1 MPATGDGR
9 APSASSRP
17 GTPAAVLTGA
27 AVGSTAG
34 ATERT
39 AERAAKRGAAERTD
53 HTATHP
59 GALVGPHLPGTHP
72 GLHPTALSGV
82 HPAGHG
88 GTHPH
93 SGGHPDLFS
102 TSQQAAERALPADP
116 PGRRRAELPGQSAA
130 RSAAPPAPEADTQPV
145 TACPDALAV
154 RPPEPAAAG
163 RAPEGEARPIP
174 RPRATAHAALAP
186 DAPFRLLV
194 IEDDASDAALIQRL
208 VTDSGSPIEL
218 HWARGIE
225 QAAQLLTPTPPA
237 IRRGRPRGADFN
249 CVLLDL
255 AAPADLPH
263 PSDGSNGLEGLREL
277 LHRAPHTAV
286 VVLTDATDTGD
297 AAGPELGAAAVAAGA
312 QDFLVKHE
320 TDGPL
325 LARALRYAV
334 ERKRADESQRRLVE
348 AELRGQE
355 NARLQ
360 RHLLPTPLLDGAG
373 LAFTRRYRPGRRRAL
388 LGGDF
393 YDAVRTDDGVVH
405 VVIGDVCGHGPDEA
419 ALGVALRIAWRT
431 LVFAGLTG
439 QALLSTLQ
447 HVLEHERRS
456 DEIFA
461 TLCMVVLHPS
471 GSGPQEGERAEFYLA
486 GHPAPLL
493 LSPGGRPALL
503 PSEQAGPALGLLACD
518 DGLAV
523 WPAQET
529 ELHPGWS
536 LLLYTDGLVEGRVG
550 AGSRRL
556 GQDGLVELI
565 GDHQSAGLTRGR
577 LVDSAI
583 AEVEELN
590 GGALTDDVA
599 VLLLE
604 RNPVPLIMG

>member
-9 APSASSRP
+9 AP
-17 GTPAAVLTGA
+17 GA
-27 AVGSTAG
+27 P
-34 ATERT
+34 
-39 AERAAKRGAAERTD
+39 D
-53 HTATHP
+53 LL
-59 GALVGPHLPGTHP
+59 GALDGT
-72 GLHPTALSGV
+72 LS
-82 HPAGHG
+82 
-88 GTHPH
+88 
-93 SGGHPDLFS
+93 D
-102 TSQQAAERALPADP
+102 RA
-116 PGRRRAELPGQSAA
+116 RN
-130 RSAAPPAPEADTQPV
+130 RSAATEQSAG
-145 TACPDALAV
+145 
-154 RPPEPAAAG
+154 PAAAT
-163 RAPEGEARPIP
+163 PPIP
-174 RPRATAHAALAP
+174 HPRSKASGTTSPGTSPAGPSAAPLK
-186 DAPFRLLV
+186 LLV
-194 IEDDASDAALIQRL
+194 IEDDASDAQLLKAA
-208 VTDSGSPIEL
+208 VADSGAPIEI
-218 HWARGIE
+218 HWARGLE
-225 QAAQLLTPTPPA
+225 QASELLA
-237 IRRGRPRGADFN
+237 AGSSGSRRGRPRAGGFS

-263 PSDGSNGLEGLREL
+263 PSDASDGLEGLHEL
-277 LHRAPHTAV
+277 LRRAPHTAV
-286 VVLTDATDTGD
+286 VVLTDA
-297 AAGPELGAAAVAAGA
+297 AGAELGAAAVAAGA
-312 QDFLVKHE
+312 QDFLIKHE

-373 LAFTRRYRPGRRRAL
+373 LSFTRRYRPGRRRAL

-393 YDAVRTDDGVVH
+393 YDAVRTDDGTVH

-439 QALLSTLQ
+439 EALLTTLQ

-461 TLCMVVLHPS
+461 TLCMLVIEPGDAPGGLDSLGAVEEARL
-471 GSGPQEGERAEFYLA
+471 YLA

-493 LSPGGRPALL
+493 LGTDHKPVTLPAD
-503 PSEQAGPALGLLACD
+503 PAGPALGLLPCD
-518 DGLAV
+518 DGQAV
-523 WPAQET
+523 WPAHRL
-529 ELHPGWS
+529 ELRPGWR
-536 LLLYTDGLVEGRVG
+536 LLLYTDGLIEGRVG

-556 GQDGLVELI
+556 GQDGLADLV

-577 LVDSAI
+577 LIDSAI

-604 RNPVPLIMG
+604 RNPVQLLLG

>member
-1 MPATGDGR
+1 MTEHAVSTAARTVGSGTDHLDGSGEATTGRSAKRTGGRASVHSDGLAGGRTDTRADGCGGSPADRHDGR
-9 APSASSRP
+9 PDV
-17 GTPAAVLTGA
+17 AVNPIPHPR
-27 AVGSTAG
+27 ST
-34 ATERT
+34 
-39 AERAAKRGAAERTD
+39 
-53 HTATHP
+53 
-59 GALVGPHLPGTHP
+59 
-72 GLHPTALSGV
+72 
-82 HPAGHG
+82 
-88 GTHPH
+88 H
-93 SGGHPDLFS
+93 SG
-102 TSQQAAERALPADP
+102 
-116 PGRRRAELPGQSAA
+116 
-130 RSAAPPAPEADTQPV
+130 PV
-145 TACPDALAV
+145 TPS
-154 RPPEPAAAG
+154 RG
-163 RAPEGEARPIP
+163 
-174 RPRATAHAALAP
+174 
-186 DAPFRLLV
+186 APFRLLV
-194 IEDDASDAALIQRL
+194 IESDVSDAVLIEQL
-208 VTDSGSPIEL
+208 VADSGTPIEI
-218 HWARGIE
+218 HWAQGID
-225 QAAQLLTPTPPA
+225 QAATLLSPTLPGA
-237 IRRGRPRGADFN
+237 RRGRPRGSDFS

-255 AAPADLPH
+255 AAPGDLPAPTGSAAPGDPTPPGGPAALPDA
-263 PSDGSNGLEGLREL
+263 PSRVNGAGGTDAPDGPDGLDGLREL
-277 LHRAPHTAV
+277 LRRAPHTAV
-286 VVLTDATDTGD
+286 VVLTDADS
-297 AAGPELGAAAVAAGA
+297 AELGAAAVAAGA
-312 QDFLVKHE
+312 QDFLVKHQ

-393 YDAVRTDDGVVH
+393 YDAVRTSDGTVH

-439 QALLSTLQ
+439 ETLLSTLQ

-461 TLCMVVLHPS
+461 TLCMLVLSPGAAPPG
-471 GSGPQEGERAEFYLA
+471 GSAPAEHARLYLA

-493 LSPGGRPALL
+493 LRPDGPPVLL
-503 PSEQAGPALGLLACD
+503 PSEQAGPALGLVPCD
-518 DGLAV
+518 DGQAV
-523 WPAQET
+523 WPAQEL
-529 ELHPGWS
+529 ELQPGWR
-536 LLLYTDGLVEGRVG
+536 LMLYTDGLVEGRVG

-565 GDHQSAGLTRGR
+565 GDHQSTGLTRGR

>member
-9 APSASSRP
+9 ASAAAARF
-17 GTPAAVLTGA
+17 GTAD
-27 AVGSTAG
+27 
-34 ATERT
+34 
-39 AERAAKRGAAERTD
+39 AAE
-53 HTATHP
+53 TA
-59 GALVGPHLPGTHP
+59 
-72 GLHPTALSGV
+72 
-82 HPAGHG
+82 
-88 GTHPH
+88 
-93 SGGHPDLFS
+93 
-102 TSQQAAERALPADP
+102 
-116 PGRRRAELPGQSAA
+116 RRAGTGTSTP
-130 RSAAPPAPEADTQPV
+130 T
-145 TACPDALAV
+145 T
-154 RPPEPAAAG
+154 AAAG
-163 RAPEGEARPIP
+163 RTAAGRPVAQRAKGAADTGAPGRSAHPEGAREPAPIP
-174 RPRATAHAALAP
+174 HPRTTSPERGEPSDQAP
-186 DAPFRLLV
+186 YRLLV
-194 IEDDASDAALIQRL
+194 IADGDTEDLSLIESLVAESGARVELHRAEGIEEAAALL
-208 VTDSGSPIEL
+208 APVPM
-218 HWARGIE
+218 AV
-225 QAAQLLTPTPPA
+225 
-237 IRRGRPRGADFN
+237 RRNRSRPVDFN

-255 AAPADLPH
+255 AAPAHGPH
-263 PSDGSNGLEGLREL
+263 GGHAVDEHFPSDGLDGLREL
-277 LHRAPHTAV
+277 RRRAPHVAL
-286 VVLTDATDTGD
+286 VVLTDA
-297 AAGPELGAAAVAAGA
+297 AGAELGAAAVAAGA
-312 QDFLVKHE
+312 QDFLVKRE

-393 YDAVRTDDGVVH
+393 YDAVRTDDGTVH

-439 QALLSTLQ
+439 QELLTTLQ

-461 TLCMVVLHPS
+461 TLCMLVLVPGPGATDAAPADGTAPS
-471 GSGPQEGERAEFYLA
+471 GTADGLPVETARLFLA

-493 LSPGGRPALL
+493 LGPEGPPRLL
-503 PSEQAGPALGLLACD
+503 PADQAGPALGLLPCD
-518 DGLAV
+518 DGLAA
-523 WPAQET
+523 WPAV
-529 ELHPGWS
+529 ELDLQPGWS

-556 GQDGLVELI
+556 GQDGLIELI
-565 GDHQSAGLTRGR
+565 ADHHATGLTRGR
-577 LVDSAI
+577 LVDSAL

-590 GGALTDDVA
+590 GGSLTDDVA

-604 RNPVPLIMG
+604 RNPVPALMG

>member
-9 APSASSRP
+9 APGAADLPGAHDGAPVGHARNRP
-17 GTPAAVLTGA
+17 TTGPATATPPIPHPRSQPVRTAHGTRHPAHLVEAGSFPAAGDGPA
-27 AVGSTAG
+27 DGST
-34 ATERT
+34 
-39 AERAAKRGAAERTD
+39 
-53 HTATHP
+53 P
-59 GALVGPHLPGTHP
+59 L
-72 GLHPTALSGV
+72 
-82 HPAGHG
+82 
-88 GTHPH
+88 
-93 SGGHPDLFS
+93 
-102 TSQQAAERALPADP
+102 
-116 PGRRRAELPGQSAA
+116 
-130 RSAAPPAPEADTQPV
+130 
-145 TACPDALAV
+145 
-154 RPPEPAAAG
+154 
-163 RAPEGEARPIP
+163 
-174 RPRATAHAALAP
+174 
-186 DAPFRLLV
+186 RLLV
-194 IEDDASDAALIQRL
+194 IEDDASDAQLIKAA
-208 VTDSGSPIEL
+208 VADSGTSIEI
-218 HWARGIE
+218 HWARGLE
-225 QAAQLLTPTPPA
+225 QATQLLAQAFPA
-237 IRRGRPRGADFN
+237 TRRGRSRGNDFG

-255 AAPADLPH
+255 ASPADLPH
-263 PSDGSNGLEGLREL
+263 PSDASDGLEGLHEL
-277 LHRAPHTAV
+277 LRRAPHIPV
-286 VVLTDATDTGD
+286 VVLTDA
-297 AAGPELGAAAVAAGA
+297 AGAELGAAAVAAGA
-312 QDFLVKHE
+312 QDFLLKHE

-373 LAFTRRYRPGRRRAL
+373 LSFTRRYRPGRRRAL

-393 YDAVRTDDGVVH
+393 YDAVRTDDGTVH

-439 QALLSTLQ
+439 ETLLTTLQ

-461 TLCMVVLHPS
+461 TLCMLVIEPGAAVAGLDSAGTP
-471 GSGPQEGERAEFYLA
+471 ERARLYLA

-493 LSPGGRPALL
+493 LGRDHPPVTL
-503 PSEQAGPALGLLACD
+503 PSEFAGPALGLLPCH
-518 DGLAV
+518 DGQAA
-523 WPAQET
+523 WPAHEV
-529 ELHPGWS
+529 ELQPGWR
-536 LLLYTDGLVEGRVG
+536 LLLYTDGLIEGRVG

-556 GQDGLVELI
+556 GQDGLADLVA
-565 GDHQSAGLTRGR
+565 DHQSAGLTRGR

-604 RNPVPLIMG
+604 RNPVQLLLG

>member
-9 APSASSRP
+9 AP
-17 GTPAAVLTGA
+17 AA
-27 AVGSTAG
+27 
-34 ATERT
+34 
-39 AERAAKRGAAERTD
+39 
-53 HTATHP
+53 
-59 GALVGPHLPGTHP
+59 
-72 GLHPTALSGV
+72 
-82 HPAGHG
+82 
-88 GTHPH
+88 
-93 SGGHPDLFS
+93 
-102 TSQQAAERALPADP
+102 ADP
-116 PGRRRAELPGQSAA
+116 PGAQHGARSGGPLERSVPERSASDRSPAATRQSAGPA
-130 RSAAPPAPEADTQPV
+130 TAAAPIPHPRSDAAPAAPATAPPA
-145 TACPDALAV
+145 TAPLK
-154 RPPEPAAAG
+154 
-163 RAPEGEARPIP
+163 
-174 RPRATAHAALAP
+174 
-186 DAPFRLLV
+186 LLV
-194 IEDDASDAALIQRL
+194 IEDDASDAQLLKAA
-208 VTDSGSPIEL
+208 VADSGAPIEI
-218 HWARGIE
+218 HWTRGLD
-225 QAAQLLTPTPPA
+225 QAFALLAPGT
-237 IRRGRPRGADFN
+237 RRGRPRGSDLGRGDFS

-263 PSDGSNGLEGLREL
+263 PSDPSDGLEGLHEL
-277 LHRAPHTAV
+277 LRRAPHTAV
-286 VVLTDATDTGD
+286 VVLTDA
-297 AAGPELGAAAVAAGA
+297 AGAELGAAAVAAGA
-312 QDFLVKHE
+312 QDFLVKNE

-360 RHLLPTPLLDGAG
+360 RHLLPTPLLDGAN
-373 LAFTRRYRPGRRRAL
+373 LSFTRRYRPGRRRAL

-393 YDAVRTDDGVVH
+393 YDAVRTEDGTVH

-439 QALLSTLQ
+439 ETLLTTLQ

-461 TLCMVVLHPS
+461 TLCMLSIEPNDAEAP
-471 GSGPQEGERAEFYLA
+471 GAAERARLHLA
-486 GHPAPLL
+486 GHPPPLL
-493 LSPGGRPALL
+493 LGEDHTPLGLPA
-503 PSEQAGPALGLLACD
+503 EHAGPALGLLPCD
-518 DGLAV
+518 DGQAV
-523 WPAQET
+523 WPAHRF
-529 ELHPGWS
+529 ELRPGWR
-536 LLLYTDGLVEGRVG
+536 LLLYTDGLIEGRIG

-556 GQDGLVELI
+556 GQDGLADLI

-604 RNPVPLIMG
+604 RNPVQLILG

>member
-9 APSASSRP
+9 AP
-17 GTPAAVLTGA
+17 GA
-27 AVGSTAG
+27 AS
-34 ATERT
+34 
-39 AERAAKRGAAERTD
+39 
-53 HTATHP
+53 
-59 GALVGPHLPGTHP
+59 LSGTHHGAP
-72 GLHPTALSGV
+72 V
-82 HPAGHG
+82 GHARNR
-88 GTHPH
+88 PH
-93 SGGHPDLFS
+93 ATG
-102 TSQQAAERALPADP
+102 
-116 PGRRRAELPGQSAA
+116 SATT
-130 RSAAPPAPEADTQPV
+130 APPIPHP
-145 TACPDALAV
+145 
-154 RPPEPAAAG
+154 RPRTGNLPAAA
-163 RAPEGEARPIP
+163 
-174 RPRATAHAALAP
+174 
-186 DAPFRLLV
+186 DAPAAGGTAPLKLLV
-194 IEDDASDAALIQRL
+194 IEDDASDAQLIKAA
-208 VTDSGSPIEL
+208 VADSGTSIEI
-218 HWARGIE
+218 HWARGLE
-225 QAAQLLTPTPPA
+225 QAGELLAVPSHGP
-237 IRRGRPRGADFN
+237 RRGRSRGSEFS

-263 PSDGSNGLEGLREL
+263 PSDDSDGLEGLHEL
-277 LHRAPHTAV
+277 LRRAPHTAV
-286 VVLTDATDTGD
+286 VVLTDA
-297 AAGPELGAAAVAAGA
+297 AGAELGAAAVAAGA
-312 QDFLVKHE
+312 QDFLIKHE

-373 LAFTRRYRPGRRRAL
+373 LSFTRRYRPGRRRAL

-393 YDAVRTDDGVVH
+393 YDAVRTDDGTVH

-439 QALLSTLQ
+439 ETLLTTLQ

-461 TLCMVVLHPS
+461 TLCMLVIEPGGAS
-471 GSGPQEGERAEFYLA
+471 GDLGSLGAGEQARLYLA

-493 LSPGGRPALL
+493 LGRDHPPVTLPADL
-503 PSEQAGPALGLLACD
+503 AGPALGLLPCY
-518 DGLAV
+518 DGQAA
-523 WPAQET
+523 WPAHQL
-529 ELHPGWS
+529 ELQPGWR
-536 LLLYTDGLVEGRVG
+536 LLLYTDGLIEGRVG

-556 GQDGLVELI
+556 GQDGLADLI

-604 RNPVPLIMG
+604 RNPVQLILG

>member
-9 APSASSRP
+9 VPGAADLPGALDGTLSGHARKRPGPAEQSTGRVTVTPQIPHPRANAGSALPSPASAPARGPAPSA
-17 GTPAAVLTGA
+17 
-27 AVGSTAG
+27 
-34 ATERT
+34 
-39 AERAAKRGAAERTD
+39 
-53 HTATHP
+53 
-59 GALVGPHLPGTHP
+59 
-72 GLHPTALSGV
+72 
-82 HPAGHG
+82 
-88 GTHPH
+88 
-93 SGGHPDLFS
+93 
-102 TSQQAAERALPADP
+102 
-116 PGRRRAELPGQSAA
+116 
-130 RSAAPPAPEADTQPV
+130 AP
-145 TACPDALAV
+145 LK
-154 RPPEPAAAG
+154 
-163 RAPEGEARPIP
+163 
-174 RPRATAHAALAP
+174 
-186 DAPFRLLV
+186 LLV
-194 IEDDASDAALIQRL
+194 IEDDASDVQLIKAA
-208 VTDSGSPIEL
+208 VADSGTSIEV
-218 HWARGIE
+218 HWARGLE
-225 QAAQLLTPTPPA
+225 QATELLGTAPSWN
-237 IRRGRPRGADFN
+237 RRGRPRGTDFS

-263 PSDGSNGLEGLREL
+263 PSDASDGLEGLHEL
-277 LHRAPHTAV
+277 LRRAPRTAV
-286 VVLTDATDTGD
+286 VVLTDA
-297 AAGPELGAAAVAAGA
+297 AGAELGAAAVAAGA
-312 QDFLVKHE
+312 QDFLIKNE

-334 ERKRADESQRRLVE
+334 ERRRADESQRRLVE

-373 LAFTRRYRPGRRRAL
+373 LSFTRRYRPGRRRAL

-393 YDAVRTDDGVVH
+393 YDAVRTDDGTVH

-439 QALLSTLQ
+439 EALLTTLQ

-461 TLCMVVLHPS
+461 TLCMLVIEP
-471 GSGPQEGERAEFYLA
+471 GAGPGELTSLGAPEYARLYLA

-493 LSPGGRPALL
+493 LSRDRKPVMLPADL
-503 PSEQAGPALGLLACD
+503 AGPALGLLPCD
-518 DGLAV
+518 DGQAV
-523 WPAQET
+523 WPTQRI
-529 ELHPGWS
+529 ELSPGWR
-536 LLLYTDGLVEGRVG
+536 LLLYTDGLIEGRVG

-556 GQDGLVELI
+556 GQDGLADLI

-604 RNPVPLIMG
+604 RNPVQLILG

>member
-9 APSASSRP
+9 AP
-17 GTPAAVLTGA
+17 GA
-27 AVGSTAG
+27 ADLPGAHDGAPGSHARTRPVTTGPATATPPIPHPRSQPVRSAHG
-34 ATERT
+34 GRRPAPSHLAEAANGPT
-39 AERAAKRGAAERTD
+39 AADPTADGAA
-53 HTATHP
+53 P
-59 GALVGPHLPGTHP
+59 L
-72 GLHPTALSGV
+72 
-82 HPAGHG
+82 
-88 GTHPH
+88 
-93 SGGHPDLFS
+93 
-102 TSQQAAERALPADP
+102 
-116 PGRRRAELPGQSAA
+116 
-130 RSAAPPAPEADTQPV
+130 
-145 TACPDALAV
+145 
-154 RPPEPAAAG
+154 
-163 RAPEGEARPIP
+163 
-174 RPRATAHAALAP
+174 
-186 DAPFRLLV
+186 RLLV
-194 IEDDASDAALIQRL
+194 IEDDASDAQLIKAAAA
-208 VTDSGSPIEL
+208 DSGTSIEI
-218 HWARGIE
+218 HWARGLD
-225 QAAQLLTPTPPA
+225 QAAHLLAQSAPA
-237 IRRGRPRGADFN
+237 GRRGRSRGTEFG

-255 AAPADLPH
+255 ASPAARAGES
-263 PSDGSNGLEGLREL
+263 SDGLEGLHEL
-277 LHRAPHTAV
+277 LRRAPHIPV
-286 VVLTDATDTGD
+286 VVLTDA
-297 AAGPELGAAAVAAGA
+297 AGAELGAAAVAAGA
-312 QDFLVKHE
+312 QDFLIKPE

-373 LAFTRRYRPGRRRAL
+373 LSFTRRYRPGRRRAL

-393 YDAVRTDDGVVH
+393 YDAVRTDDGTVH

-439 QALLSTLQ
+439 EALLTTLQ

-461 TLCMVVLHPS
+461 TLCMLVIEPGGGTGLDAL
-471 GSGPQEGERAEFYLA
+471 GTGERARLYLA

-493 LSPGGRPALL
+493 LGRDHAPTTLPADL
-503 PSEQAGPALGLLACD
+503 AGPALGLLPCH
-518 DGLAV
+518 DGEAA
-523 WPAQET
+523 WPAQEL
-529 ELHPGWS
+529 ELQPGWR
-536 LLLYTDGLVEGRVG
+536 LLLYTDGLIEGRVG

-556 GQDGLVELI
+556 GQDGLADLVA
-565 GDHQSAGLTRGR
+565 DHQGAGLTRGR

-604 RNPVPLIMG
+604 RNPVQLILG

>member
-9 APSASSRP
+9 APGAGDPPGALAGARDGRARSRTVREERP
-17 GTPAAVLTGA
+17 APTTVAAAPIPHPRGTPAQDSA
-27 AVGSTAG
+27 
-34 ATERT
+34 
-39 AERAAKRGAAERTD
+39 
-53 HTATHP
+53 
-59 GALVGPHLPGTHP
+59 
-72 GLHPTALSGV
+72 PT
-82 HPAGHG
+82 
-88 GTHPH
+88 
-93 SGGHPDLFS
+93 
-102 TSQQAAERALPADP
+102 QAARPAP
-116 PGRRRAELPGQSAA
+116 LE
-130 RSAAPPAPEADTQPV
+130 AAPLKV
-145 TACPDALAV
+145 
-154 RPPEPAAAG
+154 
-163 RAPEGEARPIP
+163 
-174 RPRATAHAALAP
+174 
-186 DAPFRLLV
+186 LV
-194 IEDDASDAALIQRL
+194 IEDDASDAELIKAA
-208 VTDSGSPIEL
+208 VAGSGASFEI
-218 HWARGIE
+218 HWAHSLDH
-225 QAAQLLTPTPPA
+225 AVDLLAPPPPWT
-237 IRRGRPRGADFN
+237 RRGRTRGTDFG

-255 AAPADLPH
+255 AAPTGRPATAAPDHGRPDHSRLATTGAGAGEA
-263 PSDGSNGLEGLREL
+263 SDGLDGLREL
-277 LHRAPHTAV
+277 LRRAPQTAV
-286 VVLTDATDTGD
+286 VVLTDA
-297 AAGPELGAAAVAAGA
+297 AGAELGAAAVAAGA
-312 QDFLVKHE
+312 QDFLIKHE
-320 TDGPL
+320 TNGPL

-393 YDAVRTDDGVVH
+393 YDAVRTDDGTVH

-439 QALLSTLQ
+439 EELLTTLQ

-461 TLCMVVLHPS
+461 TLCMLVIEP
-471 GSGPQEGERAEFYLA
+471 GDDPTGPAARTDRTAKATKPAGAPAVTRADGRSPAADGAVEHARLYLA
-486 GHPAPLL
+486 GHPVPLL
-493 LSPGGRPALL
+493 LGPDHTPELL
-503 PSEQAGPALGLLACD
+503 PAGQAGPALGLLPCD
-518 DGLAV
+518 DCEAA
-523 WPAQET
+523 WPAQRL
-529 ELHPGWS
+529 ELRPGWR

-556 GQDGLVELI
+556 GQDGLAELI
-565 GDHQSAGLTRGR
+565 GDHQAAGLTRGR

-604 RNPVPLIMG
+604 RNPAPLILG

>member
-9 APSASSRP
+9 ASA
-17 GTPAAVLTGA
+17 AAARLGA
-27 AVGSTAG
+27 ADA
-34 ATERT
+34 
-39 AERAAKRGAAERTD
+39 
-53 HTATHP
+53 
-59 GALVGPHLPGTHP
+59 
-72 GLHPTALSGV
+72 
-82 HPAGHG
+82 
-88 GTHPH
+88 
-93 SGGHPDLFS
+93 
-102 TSQQAAERALPADP
+102 
-116 PGRRRAELPGQSAA
+116 
-130 RSAAPPAPEADTQPV
+130 ADTAHRAGTGTNTP
-145 TACPDALAV
+145 TT
-154 RPPEPAAAG
+154 AAAG
-163 RAPEGEARPIP
+163 RPAAGRPVAQRAKAAAETGAPRSARPDGAREPAPIP
-174 RPRATAHAALAP
+174 HPRTTPSERGEPSDEAP
-186 DAPFRLLV
+186 YRLLV
-194 IEDDASDAALIQRL
+194 VADAGSGDVSLIESLVAESGARVELHRAGGIEEAAALLAPVPMVARRTRQRP
-208 VTDSGSPIEL
+208 V
-218 HWARGIE
+218 
-225 QAAQLLTPTPPA
+225 
-237 IRRGRPRGADFN
+237 DFN

-255 AAPADLPH
+255 AAPAHGTQGGPAAAEH
-263 PSDGSNGLEGLREL
+263 FPSDGLDGLREL
-277 LHRAPHTAV
+277 RRRAPHVAL
-286 VVLTDATDTGD
+286 VVLTDA
-297 AAGPELGAAAVAAGA
+297 AGAELGAAAVAAGA
-312 QDFLVKHE
+312 QDFLVKRE

-393 YDAVRTDDGVVH
+393 YDAVRTDDGTVH

-439 QALLSTLQ
+439 QELLTTLQ

-461 TLCMVVLHPS
+461 TLCMLVLVP
-471 GSGPQEGERAEFYLA
+471 GAETVGADPADGTAVGVTAADGAAGTLPVETVRLFLA

-493 LSPGGRPALL
+493 LGPDGPPRLL
-503 PSEQAGPALGLLACD
+503 PADQAGPALGLLPCD
-518 DGLAV
+518 DGLAA
-523 WPAQET
+523 WPAV
-529 ELHPGWS
+529 ELELRPGWS

-556 GQDGLVELI
+556 GQDGLIELI
-565 GDHQSAGLTRGR
+565 ADHHATGLTRGR
-577 LVDSAI
+577 LVDSAL

-604 RNPVPLIMG
+604 RNPVPALMG

>member
-9 APSASSRP
+9 APAAADLPGAHGGAPVGHARTRP
-17 GTPAAVLTGA
+17 
-27 AVGSTAG
+27 TANG
-34 ATERT
+34 PT
-39 AERAAKRGAAERTD
+39 
-53 HTATHP
+53 TATPPIPHP
-59 GALVGPHLPGTHP
+59 R
-72 GLHPTALSGV
+72 
-82 HPAGHG
+82 
-88 GTHPH
+88 
-93 SGGHPDLFS
+93 
-102 TSQQAAERALPADP
+102 SQ
-116 PGRRRAELPGQSAA
+116 
-130 RSAAPPAPEADTQPV
+130 
-145 TACPDALAV
+145 AV
-154 RPPEPAAAG
+154 RA
-163 RAPEGEARPIP
+163 
-174 RPRATAHAALAP
+174 AHAAHPSHVSEVPSGPGP
-186 DAPFRLLV
+186 DAPANGSAPLRLLV
-194 IEDDASDAALIQRL
+194 IEDDASDAQLIKDA
-208 VTDSGSPIEL
+208 VADSGTSIEI
-218 HWARGIE
+218 HWARGLD
-225 QAAQLLTPTPPA
+225 QAIALLAATA
-237 IRRGRPRGADFN
+237 LSARRGRTRGPEFG

-255 AAPADLPH
+255 AAPADPAH
-263 PSDGSNGLEGLREL
+263 PSDPSDGLEGLHEL
-277 LHRAPHTAV
+277 LRRAPHTPV
-286 VVLTDATDTGD
+286 VVLTDA
-297 AAGPELGAAAVAAGA
+297 AGAELGAAAVAAGA
-312 QDFLVKHE
+312 QDFLIKHE

-373 LAFTRRYRPGRRRAL
+373 LSFTRRYRPGRRRAL

-393 YDAVRTDDGVVH
+393 YDAVRTDDGTVH

-439 QALLSTLQ
+439 EALLTTLQ

-461 TLCMVVLHPS
+461 TLCMLVI
-471 GSGPQEGERAEFYLA
+471 GPGGTDSALDSLGTGEKARLYLA

-493 LSPGGRPALL
+493 LGRDHEPVSL
-503 PSEQAGPALGLLACD
+503 PSEFAGPALGLLPCH
-518 DGLAV
+518 DGQAA
-523 WPAQET
+523 WPAHEV
-529 ELHPGWS
+529 ELRAGWR
-536 LLLYTDGLVEGRVG
+536 LLLYTDGLIEGRVG

-556 GQDGLVELI
+556 GQDGLAGLI
-565 GDHQSAGLTRGR
+565 GDHQAAGLTRGR

-604 RNPVPLIMG
+604 RNPVQLILG

>member
-9 APSASSRP
+9 AP
-17 GTPAAVLTGA
+17 GA
-27 AVGSTAG
+27 AGLPGAHAGAPVGRARNHPTTTGPMTAG
-34 ATERT
+34 AVT
-39 AERAAKRGAAERTD
+39 
-53 HTATHP
+53 
-59 GALVGPHLPGTHP
+59 
-72 GLHPTALSGV
+72 
-82 HPAGHG
+82 
-88 GTHPH
+88 
-93 SGGHPDLFS
+93 
-102 TSQQAAERALPADP
+102 
-116 PGRRRAELPGQSAA
+116 
-130 RSAAPPAPEADTQPV
+130 AAPPIPHPRSQARNV
-145 TACPDALAV
+145 
-154 RPPEPAAAG
+154 PAAGESAADPG
-163 RAPEGEARPIP
+163 AAP
-174 RPRATAHAALAP
+174 LK
-186 DAPFRLLV
+186 LLV
-194 IEDDASDAALIQRL
+194 IEDDASDAQLIKAA
-208 VTDSGSPIEL
+208 VADSGTAIEV
-218 HWARGIE
+218 HWARGLD
-225 QAAQLLTPTPPA
+225 QATGLLAPAPPVT
-237 IRRGRPRGADFN
+237 RRGRPRGSEFS

-263 PSDGSNGLEGLREL
+263 PSDSSDGLEGLHEL
-277 LHRAPHTAV
+277 LRRAPHTAV
-286 VVLTDATDTGD
+286 VVLTDAGG
-297 AAGPELGAAAVAAGA
+297 AELGAAAVAAGA
-312 QDFLVKHE
+312 QDFLIKNE

-373 LAFTRRYRPGRRRAL
+373 LSFTRRYRPGRRRAL

-393 YDAVRTDDGVVH
+393 YDAVRTPDGTVH

-439 QALLSTLQ
+439 EALLTTLQ

-461 TLCMVVLHPS
+461 TLCMLVIEPGGECGDLDS
-471 GSGPQEGERAEFYLA
+471 LGSCEQAHLYLA

-493 LSPGGRPALL
+493 LGRDHQPITLPADL
-503 PSEQAGPALGLLACD
+503 AGPALGLLPCH
-518 DGLAV
+518 DGQAA
-523 WPAQET
+523 WPAHHV
-529 ELHPGWS
+529 ELQPGWR
-536 LLLYTDGLVEGRVG
+536 LLLYTDGLIEGRVG

-556 GQDGLVELI
+556 GQDGLADLV
-565 GDHQSAGLTRGR
+565 GDHLAAGLTRGR

-604 RNPVPLIMG
+604 RNPVQLILG